1 MAQAL
6 QSTKAVFTNG
16 FVFDELPL
24 EMVVAAAQAAS
35 AAGAAV
41 CFDPGEWLWR
51 ACVLGQE
58 STSCRKPYVDN
69 RCEVC
74 G

>member
-1 MAQAL
+1 VPDLAGVYGVQAL

-24 EMVVAAAQAAS
+24 QMVVAAAQAAS

-41 CFDPGEWLWR
+41 CFDPGERMGL
-51 ACVLGQE
+51 CVLAA
-58 STSCRKPYVDN
+58 SADVAKKSP
-69 RCEVC
+69 
-74 G
+74 